1 MPTVRL
7 LLGGDVCPTGSH
19 APAFAAGD
27 VQALWGDNL
36 TLMQQADF
44 VAVNLECPV
53 VANPSPIAKTGP
65 VLSAPCHSLKG
76 LCRAQVAAVSL
87 ANNHIL
93 DHGQPGLRQTLAAC
107 QEHKLLTFGAGTDL
121 ASARQWL
128 TINLKGIR
136 VAFLAMA
143 EREWSV
149 ATQQSGGANP
159 MDPMA
164 FVRQVQEARGTF
176 DFLVALVHAGAERFP
191 YPSPALQDFCRFL
204 VEQGA
209 GVVLCQH
216 SHCLGCAETYQ
227 GGYILYGQGNLLFDR
242 PNTTPA
248 WHLGTW
254 VEVELNPERR
264 PKVRLHFYEQS
275 VEHAGQSPL
284 RGHALDAVALAFQQR
299 STELAD
305 GALVQGRWEEFCAQH
320 GPDALAEAL
329 GHGPMLRRLTR
340 RPGVLSWLYS
350 PDALRNA
357 WNSVR
362 CETHRE
368 ILLTAF
374 DRCLSGQPKAPDSDT
389 TFNSIRSAGSEQAT
403 PAAAVD
409 LGKPRCV

>member
-1 MPTVRL
+1 MATVRL
-7 LLGGDVCPTGSH
+7 LLGGDVCPTGGH

-27 VQALWGDNL
+27 VQALWGDSL
-36 TLMQQADF
+36 ALMQQADF

-65 VLSAPCHSLKG
+65 VLSAPGHSLKG
-76 LCRAQVAAVSL
+76 LSRAQVAAVSL

-93 DHGQPGLRQTLAAC
+93 DHGEQGLRQTLAAC

-128 TINLKGIR
+128 MINLKGIR

-149 ATQQSGGANP
+149 ATQRSGGANP
-159 MDPMA
+159 MDPIS
-164 FVRQVQEARGTF
+164 FVRQVQEGRGTF
-176 DFLVALVHAGAERFP
+176 DFLVVLVHAGAERYP

-209 GVVLCQH
+209 GLVLCQH
-216 SHCLGCAETYQ
+216 SHCLGCAETYR
-227 GGYILYGQGNLLFDR
+227 GGYILYGQGNLLFDS

-248 WHLGTW
+248 WHLGAW
-254 VEVELNPERR
+254 VEAELDAGLRPE
-264 PKVRLHFYEQS
+264 VRLHFYQQS
-275 VEHAGQSPL
+275 VDHTGQSRL
-284 RGHALDAVALAFQQR
+284 RGRALDAEVLAFQQR
-299 STELAD
+299 SAELAD
-305 GALVQGRWEEFCAQH
+305 GARVQGRWEEFCAQH
-320 GPDALAEAL
+320 GPEVLAEVL

-350 PDALRNA
+350 APALRNA

-368 ILLTAF
+368 ILLNAF
-374 DRCLSGQPKAPDSDT
+374 DRCLSDQSMAPDSPITSKT
-389 TFNSIRSAGSEQAT
+389 TRSIDSQQAT